1 MRIRSLK
8 PEFFTDRVTGRWPA
22 ELALFYQAL
31 WVLADDEGRF
41 EWEPEGIRGQL
52 FPYRSLI
59 DPCALMEELRKTG
72 HVIKYSA
79 DGAYYGW
86 LPKFK
91 KHQHPNRPQESKLPD
106 PSLSTHVP
114 LTESSVSTHCKR
126 SLVEESSVRD
136 LESSGE
142 ECSGEER
149 RDHRSTDH
157 PCVLKLS
164 ATRDEAAGAARE
176 GTDPDS
182 SPELSGSE
190 PSPSEAKALTG
201 GPPTKAATTTD
212 DLDPPTC
219 PGPPE
224 ILAHEKPPLSS
235 VESGR
240 FDLPAAPPASATG
253 DGGTAPPPPPKPKK
267 TNSEPASPSALDR
280 LIEIWEQVCVPVGFA
295 KAHRTSKQK
304 RAAQIRIREP
314 GWLDAFSEA
323 CSYAASEPFYR
334 GGSSSGWVMTFGWL
348 LQPGNA
354 EKTAEKAQTRKANG
368 SNRPLA
374 FEPAYPDSAFT
385 GGERPI

>member
-59 DPCALMEELRKTG
+59 DPCALMEGLRKTG

-212 DLDPPTC
+212 DLGPPPC

-235 VESGR
+235 VESGQI
-240 FDLPAAPPASATG
+240 DLPAAPPASATG

-267 TNSEPASPSALDR
+267 TTPQGEAFDFWKASIWPKLSTVPCPKPTKAEMAQLARRCKEIGLTEITAAMQRAEQDPYWHEKLDLLTFCSKIPKFLPRIDGPLNGKGASPPSEFTRSGNLDVTTG
-280 LIEIWEQVCVPVGFA
+280 EWFPFED
-295 KAHRTSKQK
+295 
-304 RAAQIRIREP
+304 QI
-314 GWLDAFSEA
+314 
-323 CSYAASEPFYR
+323 
-334 GGSSSGWVMTFGWL
+334 
-348 LQPGNA
+348 
-354 EKTAEKAQTRKANG
+354 
-368 SNRPLA
+368 
-374 FEPAYPDSAFT
+374 
-385 GGERPI
+385 

>member
-72 HVIKYSA
+72 HVVKYSA
-79 DGAYYGW
+79 DGVYFGW

-114 LTESSVSTHCKR
+114 LTESSVSTHYKR

-142 ECSGEER
+142 ECSGEERR

-164 ATRDEAAGAARE
+164 ATRDEAAGAAR
-176 GTDPDS
+176 GGKTDPDS
-182 SPELSGSE
+182 SPELSDGE

-212 DLDPPTC
+212 DLGPPPC

-224 ILAHEKPPLSS
+224 ILAHEKLPLSS
-235 VESGR
+235 VESGHL
-240 FDLPAAPPASATG
+240 DLAAAPPAEAEGEERRSPATS
-253 DGGTAPPPPPKPKK
+253 PPP
-267 TNSEPASPSALDR
+267 EPIDR
-280 LIEIWEQVCVPVGFA
+280 LIEIWDRVCVPAGFA
-295 KAHRTSKQK
+295 RAHRTDAQRKK
-304 RAAQIRIREP
+304 ARTRMREAGWFAA
-314 GWLDAFSEA
+314 FEA
-323 CSYAASEPFYR
+323 ACLYVAMEPFYR
-334 GGSSSGWVMTFGWL
+334 GGGDRGWVMTFGWL
-348 LQPGNA
+348 LEPGRA
-354 EKTAEKAQTRKANG
+354 EKTAEQAQTTRA
-368 SNRPLA
+368 RPPPPPAKKLCT
-374 FEPAYPDSAFT
+374 EPAESFEGAVGIEEMQIT
-385 GGERPI
+385 